1 MPRKQYCAASPQ
13 QSWLCWCSPAALLI
27 PVSSAGWRGMMVSPH
42 LATSARSTAR
52 WTKRFRKSGD
62 EDARG
67 TGRSQR
73 VRRLA
78 ARVMGASP
86 ARDRLILSI
95 TETAVADP
103 DPAFYKPELPQSA
116 ADSVKPKRIAD
127 TDKIIRRIP
136 IHADPGVKIDLLGV
150 SEAI

>member
-1 MPRKQYCAASPQ
+1 
-13 QSWLCWCSPAALLI
+13 
-27 PVSSAGWRGMMVSPH
+27 
-42 LATSARSTAR
+42 
-52 WTKRFRKSGD
+52 
-62 EDARG
+62 
-67 TGRSQR
+67 
-73 VRRLA
+73 
-78 ARVMGASP
+78 MGASP